1 MRALVERSL
10 QDDGFVVESV
20 PSSRRAI
27 REFEAI
33 DPDVLVTDIDLG
45 ERPNGVELAT
55 LLRAQAPYLGVVF
68 LTNYTSMD
76 AIESKVTPPEHAAF
90 VHKGSIEETSQLRL
104 AIDSALDDS
113 SEALVLAAKG
123 DDDPVARLSAT
134 QLSVLK
140 QIADVPDVRRG
151 AQFVCKAVAV
161 FPDGTEV
168 IASGTVEGEI
178 VRSPRGTNG
187 FGYDPIF
194 QPLDSQLT
202 TAQMSADQK
211 DQISHRGKALRDLAN
226 QLAKVI
232 S

>member
-1 MRALVERSL
+1 MGDSSRVAPVSPRTVLLVEDHPLMRALVERSL

-68 LTNYTSMD
+68 LTNYSSLD

-90 VHKGSIEETSQLRL
+90 LHKGSIEDAGQLRQ
-104 AIDSALDDS
+104 AIDSALDDAQT
-113 SEALVLAAKG
+113 ALVLNAKD

-140 QIADVPDVRRG
+140 QIAEGWNNAEIAARRG
-151 AQFVCKAVAV
+151 V
-161 FPDGTEV
+161 TL
-168 IASGTVEGEI
+168 
-178 VRSPRGTNG
+178 RSAERLITRTFDALGVSSDDKRNARVLATRMYIRSYGVPEPPRPRRPRG
-187 FGYDPIF
+187 
-194 QPLDSQLT
+194 
-202 TAQMSADQK
+202 
-211 DQISHRGKALRDLAN
+211 
-226 QLAKVI
+226 
-232 S
+232 